1 MWHGIYAPVGTAG
14 AGVTYFYDTSNFFLF
29 ILTKDGT
36 DRAVL
41 RFLQCRSGAVE
52 VLSEELVSADG
63 IPERTELI
71 HLRIETDED
80 GKSAVFSW
88 SRDGQE
94 YNKTA
99 EADTQILTDEHC
111 VGFTGAHFGIYC
123 HDMDTQSNYAD
134 FKYFRVLESGE

>member
-1 MWHGIYAPVGTAG
+1 M
-14 AGVTYFYDTSNFFLF
+14 
-29 ILTKDGT
+29 
-36 DRAVL
+36 
-41 RFLQCRSGAVE
+41 
-52 VLSEELVSADG
+52 
-63 IPERTELI
+63 I

-134 FKYFRVLESGE
+134 FKYFRVLESGNDRLCIRTDSKAGRMIRFLCTGTL